1 VGGLVED
8 GEAND
13 DAERV
18 EEYKVTRRHGDK
30 RGAVEGLGFR
40 V

>member
-1 VGGLVED
+1 MED
-8 GEAND
+8 GEAKD

-18 EEYKVTRRHGDK
+18 EEYKVTRRHGDR
-30 RGAVEGLGFR
+30 RGEAEGLGYR